1 MAELH
6 VINPTIVPEAIKLR
20 VGAYVRVSTDD
31 EDQENSFINQFD
43 YYSRYIKMNPEWEFV
58 DMYADEGITGTE
70 MKKRD
75 DFNRM
80 VGDCQEGRL
89 DLVLTKSISRFARN
103 TYECVKTVRELKQ
116 FGVDLYFEKEEIDTR
131 KMKTE
136 TELAMLSS
144 MAQEESISISKNV
157 KIGIT
162 HKMMDGTYHFGHM
175 PYGYR
180 KEDTKMVIVEDEARV
195 VRLIFREC
203 INGKT
208 TNEIARELTEA
219 KVPKADGTTEWQG
232 CAIRYMLKNVT
243 YMGDVLLQKSY
254 SAGFPFKRKKNY
266 GELNQYYVKDYCPAI
281 VSKETFAEANRILEI
296 RGKKAKGS
304 NNEER
309 KEIFLSNMV
318 FCDEC
323 KQKLVRIKFNESWSC
338 QEHSRRKHDNRVA
351 PLTDKKIREG
361 FVVCYNRLSANVENV
376 LVPIIKQA
384 QEYKALQNSSN
395 VKVEEINNKIAQITE
410 QILIIEKL
418 KATECMES
426 AIYMQKNRE
435 LTSEIAE
442 LKKQKKYLTGNNEC
456 DNIIK
461 LTTRIIR
468 ILEAAEAIADFDED
482 IFKAMIVKVWNA
494 KNEII
499 YECINGLKL
508 RVSKEEV

>member
-6 VINPTIVPEAIKLR
+6 VISPTIMPEAMKLR

-43 YYSRYIKMNPEWEFV
+43 YYSRYIKTNPEWEFV
-58 DMYADEGITGTE
+58 DMYADEGISGTE

-80 VGDCQEGRL
+80 VGDCREGRL

-157 KIGIT
+157 KLGII

-175 PYGYR
+175 PYGFR

-195 VRLIFREC
+195 VRLIFREY
-203 INGKT
+203 INGKVS
-208 TNEIARELTEA
+208 NEIARELAEA

-232 CAIRYMLKNVT
+232 SAIRYMLKNVA
-243 YMGDVLLQKSY
+243 YMGDALLQKSY
-254 SAGFPFKRKKNY
+254 SAGFPFKRKKNN

-281 VSKETFAEANRILEI
+281 VSRETFAEANRILEI
-296 RGKKAKGS
+296 RSKKAKGS

-318 FCDEC
+318 FCNEC
-323 KQKLVRIKFNESWSC
+323 KQKLTRIGYNESWSYK
-338 QEHSRRKHDNRVA
+338 EHTRRKQENRIA
-351 PLTDKKIREG
+351 SLTDKKIREG
-361 FVVCYNRLSANVENV
+361 FVVCYNRLSSNAENV

-395 VKVEEINNKIAQITE
+395 VKIEGINNRIAQITE

-426 AIYMQKNRE
+426 AIYMQKSRE
-435 LTSEIAE
+435 LTSEITE

-468 ILEAAEAIADFDED
+468 ILETAEAISDFDEG

-494 KNEII
+494 QNEII

-508 RVSKEEV
+508 KVSKEEV

>member
-6 VINPTIVPEAIKLR
+6 VINQTTVSDAIKLR

-31 EDQENSFINQFD
+31 DDQENSFINQFD
-43 YYSRYIKMNPEWEFV
+43 YYSRFIKANPEWEFV
-58 DMYADEGITGTE
+58 DMYADEGISGTE

-157 KIGIT
+157 KLGIV
-162 HKMMDGTYHFGHM
+162 HKMMDGTYHFGNM

-195 VRLIFREC
+195 VRLIFREY
-203 INGKT
+203 INGQN
-208 TNEIARELTEA
+208 TNDIAKSLKDA
-219 KVPKADGTTEWQG
+219 KVPNARGTTEWSG
-232 CAIRYMLKNVT
+232 TSIRYILKNVA

-254 SAGFPFKRKKNY
+254 STGFPFKRKRNK
-266 GELNQYYVKDYCPAI
+266 GELDQYYVKDYCPAI
-281 VSKETFAEANRILEI
+281 VSRETFAEANGLLEI
-296 RGKKAKGS
+296 RGKNLKGCHD
-304 NNEER
+304 EER

-318 FCDEC
+318 FCNEC
-323 KQKLVRIKFNESWSC
+323 KEKHVRITFNESWMC
-338 QEHSRRKHDNRVA
+338 QQHSRRKHENRVA

-361 FVVCYNRLSANVENV
+361 FVVCYNRLKSNIDSV

-395 VKVEEINNKIAQITE
+395 VKIEEINNRIAQITE

-426 AIYMQKNRE
+426 AIYMQKSRE

-442 LKKQKKYLTGNNEC
+442 LKKQKKYLSGNNEC

-468 ILEAAEAIADFDED
+468 ILEASEPLADFDED
-482 IFKAMIVKVWNA
+482 IFKAMIVKIWNDQ
-494 KNEII
+494 NEII
-499 YECINGLKL
+499 YEFINGMKL
-508 RVSKEEV
+508 RISKDEV